1 MFSPSVIIR
10 DLDLMRSVSYPDKT
24 DPPLIID
31 PDTVLADPSPLQS
44 FQSVACRREEV
55 FQVRRVVEHRE
66 FPLRDLSEAGKL
78 LHHLAGEELLRL
90 LVPKPSN
97 HDIHPITVLRFTYSV
112 CAKYVLKLY
121 KMAHTLEN
129 Q

>member
-1 MFSPSVIIR
+1 MG
-10 DLDLMRSVSYPDKT
+10 SVSCPDKA

-31 PDTVLADPSPLQS
+31 PDTVLSGPITFQS

-90 LVPKPSN
+90 LVTKPSN

-112 CAKYVLKLY
+112 CAEIALKILRNGL
-121 KMAHTLEN
+121 TR
-129 Q
+129 